1 MKRMLLTLVPAVLF
15 AQGLDLKTITLFRQ
29 PADTWPTYNG
39 DYSGRR
45 YSSLAQIDA
54 SNIDSLAIA
63 WMYRI
68 NGIGAQRGVGEPSI
82 KSTPLMVNGV
92 LYFTIPDHV
101 FAIDARTGE
110 HIWQYDW
117 QDRGGHLV
125 GNRGVGMYGN
135 WLYFMGPDGWFIS
148 LDARNGKERWRKKVA
163 DEKLQYFT
171 TMAPMAVKNH
181 IIVGVGG
188 DAMDVRGYLDAY
200 DPETG

>member
-1 MKRMLLTLVPAVLF
+1 M
-15 AQGLDLKTITLFRQ
+15 
-29 PADTWPTYNG
+29 
-39 DYSGRR
+39 
-45 YSSLAQIDA
+45 
-54 SNIDSLAIA
+54 
-63 WMYRI
+63 
-68 NGIGAQRGVGEPSI
+68 
-82 KSTPLMVNGV
+82 
-92 LYFTIPDHV
+92 
-101 FAIDARTGE
+101 DARTGE

-200 DPETG
+200 DPETGERQWRWWSEPEKPGDPGSDTWPNPTCAHP